1 MLAWPGIASVSVL
14 AAKHVR
20 MTWQGIP
27 PDMRLPRRSSL
38 PLQAHFSIENKQGFC
53 DIGVMHPTS
62 VAPRESRHFVCMGP
76 ARAVR
81 KVTLQVGSVLPL
93 LLPRLLQL
101 LHCCR
106 GAEAC
111 ARSLVWGLHDAA
123 CIARIQC
130 RLLLLLKGIPAPLI
144 PALCPLLP
152 PQPGEVW
159 VGDAAFTAHDE
170 YWPLAP
176 WEVEDPSCV
185 PVRESSPEFLPGWS
199 RARRSASVIGD
210 DDL

>member
-1 MLAWPGIASVSVL
+1 MLAWPGVASVSVL
-14 AAKHVR
+14 VAKHVR

-93 LLPRLLQL
+93 LPRLLPPLPLRL
-101 LHCCR
+101 LRCR
-106 GAEAC
+106 GWC
-111 ARSLVWGLHDAA
+111 A
-123 CIARIQC
+123 
-130 RLLLLLKGIPAPLI
+130 
-144 PALCPLLP
+144 
-152 PQPGEVW
+152 QPCLGQH
-159 VGDAAFTAHDE
+159 A
-170 YWPLAP
+170 
-176 WEVEDPSCV
+176 
-185 PVRESSPEFLPGWS
+185 
-199 RARRSASVIGD
+199 
-210 DDL
+210 